1 MAFTNQERVDVRR
14 FCGYGAFGGIASPAF
29 GYRYFQAY
37 GSLEYKLSNLAVEEE
52 ATLRS
57 VYLTSVNSLYVL
69 ESAIY
74 GTTAN
79 LDTAQAAVWVHNKD
93 ELKDRKKLFNQMRA
107 DLCDFL
113 GIPAGPALHNAGSI
127 SLVV

>member
-14 FCGYGAFGGIASPAF
+14 FCGYGAFGGVTSPAF
-29 GYRYFQAY
+29 GYRFFQSY
-37 GSLEYKLSNLAVEEE
+37 GTLEYKLSNLATEEE

-57 VYLTSVNSLYVL
+57 IYLTSVNSLYVL

-79 LDTAQAAVWVHNKD
+79 LDTAQASVWIHNKN
-93 ELKDRKKLFNQMRA
+93 ELNDRKNLFNLMRK
-107 DLCDFL
+107 DLCDYL
-113 GIPAGPALHNAGSI
+113 GVQAGPALQSSGNI
-127 SLVV
+127 KLVV